1 MKIST
6 KGRYGLRALVELAS
20 HLRTEAV
27 PLADVAKSQKISLN
41 YLEQIFA
48 ELRRAGIVKSQ
59 KGTQGG
65 YMLARK
71 AEEIKVGDVLTALE
85 GEFSIVDE
93 VTDREEMAQTHSAI
107 WDPGWDRI
115 NQAIT
120 AFLNE
125 RTLAELVDEKEEMN
139 GTGEWIYY
147 I

>member
-1 MKIST
+1 
-6 KGRYGLRALVELAS
+6 
-20 HLRTEAV
+20 
-27 PLADVAKSQKISLN
+27 
-41 YLEQIFA
+41 
-48 ELRRAGIVKSQ
+48 
-59 KGTQGG
+59 
-65 YMLARK
+65 MLARK

-93 VTDREEMAQTHSAI
+93 VTDREEMDEIQSAI
-107 WDPGWDRI
+107 WDLVWDRI